1 MLLDKLRNKQKQRRE
16 KGCIPAGCTLLSFDS
31 YQEVGSREN
40 QEDCLLCLGD
50 TEGNKGFLGIVA
62 DGMGGME
69 YGEVAARMVADCG
82 AMAYEDM
89 EQGESGAQI
98 LRDIAVSAN
107 EAVNT
112 FAEEKNEDGVGSTMV
127 GVYIKDGRMD
137 YISVGDSRIYMI
149 RDGELKLLTHEH
161 TYDVKLKRLV
171 SAGVL
176 SDEDYEAA
184 TGKSALTSYIGID
197 ELKEIDS
204 PDEPVELKEGDSII
218 LMSDGVFN
226 TLDDEQ
232 ILGYGAERPDIAA
245 ELIRSGV
252 LAEERDPQD
261 NNTAIVIRIEELQR
275 AEQE

>member
-16 KGCIPAGCTLLSFDS
+16 KGCIPAWCTLLSFDS
-31 YQEVGSREN
+31 YQELGTRKN

-89 EQGESGAQI
+89 EQEEKGDRI
-98 LRDIAVSAN
+98 LRDIALSAN

-112 FAEEKNEDGVGSTMV
+112 FAEEKNVDGVGSTMV

-171 SAGVL
+171 SAGVI
-176 SDEDYEAA
+176 SDED
-184 TGKSALTSYIGID
+184 
-197 ELKEIDS
+197 
-204 PDEPVELKEGDSII
+204 
-218 LMSDGVFN
+218 
-226 TLDDEQ
+226 
-232 ILGYGAERPDIAA
+232 
-245 ELIRSGV
+245 
-252 LAEERDPQD
+252 
-261 NNTAIVIRIEELQR
+261 
-275 AEQE
+275 